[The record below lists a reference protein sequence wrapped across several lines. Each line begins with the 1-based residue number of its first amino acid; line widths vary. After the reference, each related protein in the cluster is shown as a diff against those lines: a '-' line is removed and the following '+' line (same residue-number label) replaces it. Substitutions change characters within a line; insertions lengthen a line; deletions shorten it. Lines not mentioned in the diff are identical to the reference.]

1 MAITGDITWG
11 AIVGGYGRIGIE
23 VANITPTATDYTY
36 TVNIWFWSKYSVDD
50 SSNSLYYNK
59 LVETGE
65 ATYKDPLKQPG
76 RIVTSVASGEGWS
89 TSNQKKL
96 ATYTYTESKLKSVQ
110 TRYLYAKLTDV
121 DRVGG
126 TMYASKTWAVSS
138 LNYYTVTYN
147 ANGGS
152 GAPSGQTKWYGEAL
166 TLQTTKPTRAGYTFK
181 GWATSASAT
190 SAAYAAGGT
199 YSANS
204 AVTLYAV
211 WQANTYTITYN
222 ANGGSGA
229 PASQTKTHGVTL
241 TISTTKPTRTGYT
254 FLGWSVSSSATAPQ
268 YAAGSAYP
276 VNSNAAFYAVWKLD
290 YKNPAIFNL
299 KAERCDSGGV
309 SKEDGQYAKIT
320 FEWQTTFDV
329 TSISVTWASA
339 SSAASSSTIAG
350 SGKSGNV
357 SAVVG
362 NNALTPENS
371 YDVTVTVK
379 DSGGNVS
386 AYVTLPG
393 IGFAIDA
400 LAGGKGVAFGKPA
413 ELGASASL
421 GGAGVADFGFD
432 AKFNEP
438 VYGKALGMDRL
449 PAIPENSDLN
459 SYIEPG
465 CYAVYSNAIANT
477 ILNIPGT
484 PRAGRLEV
492 WSATGEGVRLE
503 QWSYLR
509 QRFIPYNKENPVQ
522 ERDITRGEN
531 NVWTYGTWW
540 RTSLTPQAERRI
552 YARRVITTSP
562 VSNFTIG
569 ATNTYTQIPFNNSV
583 YSVLNTGFSIS
594 SGGILISGDINR
606 VRISAQVLVES
617 GNTSGLRHMRIQRVE
632 RTSSGGTSTASLA
645 WTHLSVAASSKTL
658 FSFTPIIADV
668 QNGDIIKIVFYTPDA
683 TDTSIAGSSANGWQS
698 YLTIEEI

>member
-11 AIVGGYGRIGIE
+11 AIVGGYGRIGLE
-23 VANITPTATDYTY
+23 ITGISATNTNYTF

-50 SSNSLYYNK
+50 SSNSLYYNN
-59 LVETGE
+59 LVSTGE

-76 RIVTSVASGEGWS
+76 RILTTVASGEGWS
-89 TSNQKKL
+89 TSNQKLL
-96 ATYTYTESKLKSVQ
+96 ATYTYTYSKTKDIQ

-126 TMYASKTWAVSS
+126 TMYVSRTWNVLM
-138 LNYYTVTYN
+138 LNYYSVIYN

-152 GAPSGQTKWYGEAL
+152 GAPSSQVKWYGENL
-166 TLQTTKPTRAGYTFK
+166 TLSTSIPTRSGYIFK

-190 SAAYAAGGT
+190 SAAYSAGGT
-199 YSANS
+199 YSANA

-211 WQANTYTITYN
+211 WQARTYTVTYN

-229 PASQTKTHGVTL
+229 PASQTKTHAVTL
-241 TISTTKPTRTGYT
+241 YLSSTKPTRTGYT
-254 FLGWSVSSSATAPQ
+254 FLGWSVSSSATTAQ
-268 YAAGSAYP
+268 YAAGGAYG
-276 VNSNAAFYAVWKLD
+276 VNSNLTLYAVWKSA

-299 KAERCDSGGV
+299 KAERCDSGGTL
-309 SKEDGQYAKIT
+309 KEDGQYAKIT

-339 SSAASSSTIAG
+339 SSAAASATIAG

-362 NNALTPENS
+362 NNALTPDNS

-393 IGFAIDA
+393 MSFPVDV
-400 LAGGKGVAFGKPA
+400 LAGGKGVSFGKPA
-413 ELGASASL
+413 ELGATESL
-421 GGAGVADFGFD
+421 GGAGVVDFGFD

-459 SYIEPG
+459 NYKEPG
-465 CYAVYSNAIANT
+465 CYAIYSNAVAQT
-477 ILNIPGT
+477 ISNIPGT

-509 QRFIPYNKENPVQ
+509 QRFIPYNKENPVY
-522 ERDITRGEN
+522 EREVTRGEN
-531 NVWTYGTWW
+531 NVWTYSSWW
-540 RTSLTPQAERRI
+540 RSSLSPSVSQKI
-552 YARRVITTSP
+552 YDKAGIT
-562 VSNFTIG
+562 VAFTDNITLG
-569 ATNTYTQIPFNNSV
+569 KVNTYTQIPFNRE
-583 YSVLNTGFSIS
+583 VLSRNQYLSLS
-594 SGGILISGDINR
+594 SGGVLINGDLGI
-606 VRISAQVLVES
+606 VRISCQVLVES
-617 GNTSGLRHMRIQRVE
+617 GNTAGLRHMRIQRVQ
-632 RTSSGGTSTASLA
+632 RSSSGGTSTASLA
-645 WTHLSVAASSKTL
+645 WTHLQAAASSKVL
-658 FSFTPIIADV
+658 LSFTPIIATV

-683 TDTSIAGSSANGWQS
+683 TDTNIAGSSANGWQS

>member
-23 VANITPTATDYTY
+23 VANITPTYTDYTY

-152 GAPSGQTKWYGEAL
+152 GAPSSQVKWYGENL
-166 TLQTTKPTRAGYTFK
+166 TLSTSTPTRSGYIFK

-199 YSANS
+199 YSADS

-229 PASQTKTHGVTL
+229 PASQTKTHAVTL
-241 TISTTKPTRTGYT
+241 YLSSTKPTRTGYI
-254 FLGWSVSSSATAPQ
+254 FLGWSVSSSATTAQ
-268 YAAGSAYP
+268 YAAGGAYGG
-276 VNSNAAFYAVWKLD
+276 NSNLTLYAVWKTD

-299 KAERCDSGGV
+299 KAERCDSGGTL
-309 SKEDGQYAKIT
+309 KEDGQYAKIT

-329 TSISVTWASA
+329 SEISVAWASA
-339 SSAASSSTIAG
+339 SSAAASAKITA

-362 NNALTPENS
+362 NNALTPDNS

-393 IGFAIDA
+393 MSFPIDA
-400 LAGGKGVAFGKPA
+400 LAGGKGVSFGKPA
-413 ELGASASL
+413 ELGATESL

-465 CYAVYSNAIANT
+465 CYAVYSNAIALT
-477 ILNIPGT
+477 ISHMPGT

-492 WSATGEGVRLE
+492 WAATGEGVRLE

-509 QRFIPYNKENPVQ
+509 QRFIPYNKENPVF
-522 ERDITRGEN
+522 ERDVTRGEN
-531 NVWTYGTWW
+531 NVWSYSGWW
-540 RTSLTPQAERRI
+540 QSSLTPHAAGRVYGRI
-552 YARRVITTSP
+552 VITAALTSN
-562 VSNFTIG
+562 VTIG

-617 GNTSGLRHMRIQRVE
+617 GNTAGLRHMRIQRVHYN
-632 RTSSGGTSTASLA
+632 SPNSYSTASLA
-645 WTHLSVAASSKTL
+645 WVHLPMAASSKTL